1 MNKNLDDKLDR
12 IQDDVNEIKTHL
24 AVYNQQLVI
33 HIKRSETLEEKL
45 ELDME
50 KMNQEIKPLISHVSM
65 VQGAFWILGVL
76 GAVLLGLQQLGLLD
90 IFKS

>member
-1 MNKNLDDKLDR
+1 MNKNLDDKLDA
-12 IQDDVNEIKTHL
+12 IQEDLTEIKTHL
-24 AVYNQQLVI
+24 AVYNTQLEI

>member
-33 HIKRSETLEEKL
+33 HIKRSETLEQKL

-76 GAVLLGLQQLGLLD
+76 GAVLLGLQQLGLLSKL
-90 IFKS
+90 F

>member
-1 MNKNLDDKLDR
+1 
-12 IQDDVNEIKTHL
+12 
-24 AVYNQQLVI
+24 
-33 HIKRSETLEEKL
+33 
-45 ELDME
+45 
-50 KMNQEIKPLISHVSM
+50 LISHVSM